1 MTYNIEILKEK
12 NKASFVFSH
21 INEHVSK
28 TGATGYTDETVKQI
42 VVVLKQSLDT
52 ANIESVNKIEYISG
66 DKKLFL
72 FIKSG
77 GVYGLLVDAKTNVE
91 IESALVKDKVEEKMP
106 EDNASKSKIVLKERK
121 KITLKGGKREES
133 EEVEEEQPV
142 KAEPLAKAQTEKP
155 TESAIKVNSSTYD
168 LIKKAA
174 AEYLEDFSDD
184 IINNIIHEMKL
195 NVTLMTSDDVEKFL
209 KRLFSSSKMIIGPS
223 QSQKMIDDI
232 KKKIT

>member
-12 NKASFVFSH
+12 NKAAFVFSQ
-21 INEHVSK
+21 IGDRVTK

-52 ANIESVNKIEYISG
+52 ANIESVDKIEYVSG
-66 DKKLFL
+66 GKKMSL

-77 GVYGLLVDAKTNVE
+77 GIYGLLVDAKTVVE
-91 IESALVKDKVEEKMP
+91 TESALVKEKTEEKQA
-106 EDNASKSKIVLKERK
+106 EDSSQKSKIVLKERK
-121 KITLKGGKREES
+121 KIAVKGGKK
-133 EEVEEEQPV
+133 EEEEEAEEPASKPSAAPV
-142 KAEPLAKAQTEKP
+142 QQAAAG
-155 TESAIKVNSSTYD
+155 IRVDSSTFD
-168 LIKKAA
+168 TIKKVT
-174 AEYLEDFSDD
+174 AEYLEDFSED
-184 IINNIIHEMKL
+184 IISNIVHETKL
-195 NVTLMTSDDVEKFL
+195 NPTLMTGEDVEKFL